1 MPECRRARLGFF
13 SHSRPPRRSAPGT
26 ARSAGAPVGRHRG
39 AQRNPRPAAMGVTRR
54 AADSAAAEAA
64 IKNGADAIIITG
76 WKPSTDLSA
85 LKSALSASSALW
97 GVESAAEGSA
107 AASAITA
114 AQEAGASFV
123 IVGPTAPATLLADKH
138 EKFDIG
144 VAVEPPADYV
154 GLVLLLAEQLLP
166 VAASLLRTRLS

>member
-1 MPECRRARLGFF
+1 MGTEESIRMGKLVDKLQQIGQGGGGGIGFVAR
-13 SHSRPPRRSAPGT
+13 T
-26 ARSAGAPVGRHRG
+26 RG
-39 AQRNPRPAAMGVTRR
+39 QAPRPAAIVVTLR
-54 AADSAAAEAA
+54 AADGAAGEAA
-64 IKNGADAIIITG
+64 IKNGADAVIITG
-76 WKPSTDLSA
+76 WQPSTDLSA

-114 AQEAGASFV
+114 AQEAGAGFV

-138 EKFDIG
+138 EKVDIG
-144 VAVEPPADYV
+144 VAVDPPADYV